1 MVLGTDRTFGIC
13 WSPLATIFMQFTF
26 FLPRT
31 WVESRSL
38 MYWTVIGVRLA
49 QRSDTTVYRGSIMH
63 PGLGR

>member
-13 WSPLATIFMQFTF
+13 WPSLTTIFMQLNLF
-26 FLPRT
+26 FIRT

-38 MYWTVIGVRLA
+38 IYWTVIGVRLA
-49 QRSDTTVYRGSIMH
+49 QRSDTTVYRGSIKN